1 MAIGTAAAII
11 GSAVVGA
18 GASAL
23 SSRSAAN
30 KAADASKYAADQNA
44 QVSREI
50 YNQTRTDLAPYNQ
63 AGQGAL
69 SALMVRLGITPMNAQ
84 GAPPPSS
91 YGAPAT
97 QQAPAVQ
104 GGYNASGKAAGGPA
118 GVTPAQ
124 PIPGRDDAL
133 QVGRPTPSPIAPTAI
148 PGAQGTPG
156 GGIDYARLMQERP
169 DVVAEAQKVLAQAD
183 RNSPEFTRLGLDRGV
198 EGFIDWWSQN
208 KPAEDTYTPPRV
220 AGTPGGAPGAGQVP
234 AGQTPQYFQ
243 ETYAQRPDALAAP
256 TFERPQALQAPG
268 AFSWDPSQ
276 IANDKGFQFETRQ
289 TTDNVNAGSAA
300 RGLLRSGDAAKALQ
314 DRLFGVAHTYGNDYF
329 NRATGAY
336 DRNQDAYRFAQ
347 GRQDA
352 NFIDDRSYGTNLWNT
367 QQNRNDNIF
376 SEDRGFQAGRFDQGT
391 ANLFGLVGSGQNA
404 AAQQGNAGNVF
415 ASNVINSNNQRAA
428 GVGNAALTN
437 GQNMT
442 NLFGS
447 AAGALG
453 TYYGMRGSSGG
464 GGLPRTYN
472 I

>member
-50 YNQTRTDLAPYNQ
+50 YNQTRNDLAPYNQ

-69 SALMVRLGITPMNAQ
+69 SALMVRLGITPTNAT

-91 YGAPAT
+91 YGGQPQPQPAPAAT
-97 QQAPAVQ
+97 FNKTP
-104 GGYNASGKAAGGPA
+104 GGPA
-118 GVTPAQ
+118 GTTPAQ
-124 PIPGRDDAL
+124 PIPGRDDTR
-133 QVGRPTPSPIAPTAI
+133 QVGRPFPDLISSVTGQGAPTAQ
-148 PGAQGTPG
+148 GAPG
-156 GGIDYARLMQERP
+156 GVDYAKLATERP
-169 DVVAEAQKVLAQAD
+169 DLKAQYDKVIAQAD
-183 RNSPEFTRLGLDRGV
+183 RNSPWFKEHGLDRGFD
-198 EGFIDWWSQN
+198 GFADWWLKNQN
-208 KPAEDTYTPPRV
+208 PGTGYNPPMTS
-220 AGTPGGAPGAGQVP
+220 GTPAAPAQGQVP

-243 ETYAQRPDALAAP
+243 ETYAQRPDALAVP
-256 TFERPQALQAPG
+256 TFQRPKDLQAPG

-276 IANDKGFQFETRQ
+276 IAKDKGFQFETKQ
-289 TTDNVNAGSAA
+289 TTENVNAGSAA
-300 RGLLRSGDAAKALQ
+300 RGMLRSGDAAKALQ

-352 NFIDDRSYGTNLWNT
+352 NFIDDRSYGTNLWN
-367 QQNRNDNIF
+367 QQQGRADNIF

-391 ANLFGLVGSGQNA
+391 SNLFGLMGAGQNA

-415 ASNVINSNNQRAA
+415 ASNVINSNNQRANTTA
-428 GVGNAALTN
+428 NAALAN
-437 GQNMT
+437 GQNMS

-453 TYYGMRGSSGG
+453 TYYGMRG
-464 GGLPRTYN
+464 R